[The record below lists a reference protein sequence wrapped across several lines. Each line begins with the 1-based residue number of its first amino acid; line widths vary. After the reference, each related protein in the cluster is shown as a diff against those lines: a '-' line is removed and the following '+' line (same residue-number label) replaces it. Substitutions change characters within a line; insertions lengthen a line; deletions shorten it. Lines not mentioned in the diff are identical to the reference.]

1 MLSGISDE
9 ARMRVAGVAV
19 RAVAVRAVAVRADR
33 QTFASSTRWLAK
45 RRLVNWA

>member
-9 ARMRVAGVAV
+9 ARMRVAG
-19 RAVAVRAVAVRADR
+19 VAVRAVAVRADR